1 MKIDLVCT
9 ANGFVVASDEDYDK
23 KRKLKIGK
31 VYSVDIKQHR
41 NYELHKK
48 YFALINCAWEY
59 LSEGKQSHFGNVDN
73 FRKTIE
79 VIAGYFDEWYSPKL
93 KQPVHI
99 PKSISYASMDNLEFE
114 QLYSNVWDV
123 LFRTAL
129 SNINEEEFAKNL
141 VHFMPI
147 SF

>member
-9 ANGFVVASDEDYDK
+9 ANGFIVASDEDYDK

-59 LSEGKQSHFGNVDN
+59 LSEGKQNHFGNVDN
-73 FRKTIE
+73 FR
-79 VIAGYFDEWYSPKL
+79 
-93 KQPVHI
+93 
-99 PKSISYASMDNLEFE
+99 
-114 QLYSNVWDV
+114 
-123 LFRTAL
+123 RR
-129 SNINEEEFAKNL
+129 
-141 VHFMPI
+141 I
-147 SF
+147 SFGIQRARYDLC

>member
-9 ANGFVVASDEDYDK
+9 ANGFIVASDEDYDK

-59 LSEGKQSHFGNVDN
+59 LPEHKQEFFKTSEV

-79 VIAGYFDEWYSPKL
+79 VVAGHCVKWYSPIL
-93 KQPVHI
+93 NDFVDI
-99 PKSISYASMDNLEFE
+99 PESISFEKMDNAAFQDLYSRVLDVIIATIQVDKEEFE
-114 QLYSNVWDV
+114 RNL
-123 LFRTAL
+123 
-129 SNINEEEFAKNL
+129 INFL
-141 VHFMPI
+141 
-147 SF
+147 

>member
-9 ANGFVVASDEDYDK
+9 ANGFVVASDEDDDK
-23 KRKLKIGK
+23 KSKLKIGK

-59 LSEGKQSHFGNVDN
+59 LSEGKQNHFGNVDN

-79 VIAGYFDEWYSPKL
+79 VIAG
-93 KQPVHI
+93 
-99 PKSISYASMDNLEFE
+99 
-114 QLYSNVWDV
+114 
-123 LFRTAL
+123 
-129 SNINEEEFAKNL
+129 
-141 VHFMPI
+141 
-147 SF
+147 

>member
-79 VIAGYFDEWYSPKL
+79 VIAGYFDEL
-93 KQPVHI
+93 
-99 PKSISYASMDNLEFE
+99 
-114 QLYSNVWDV
+114 
-123 LFRTAL
+123 L
-129 SNINEEEFAKNL
+129 SRRRF
-141 VHFMPI
+141 VSSGFGF
-147 SF
+147 S